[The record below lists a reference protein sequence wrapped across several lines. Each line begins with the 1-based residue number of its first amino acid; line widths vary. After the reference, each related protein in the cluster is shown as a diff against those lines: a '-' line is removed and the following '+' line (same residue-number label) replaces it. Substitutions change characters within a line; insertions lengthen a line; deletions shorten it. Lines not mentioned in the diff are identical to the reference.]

1 MAIVAIV
8 GAMALGGIST
18 VLEQQE
24 IARERADRWREIQF
38 AMRILVQDL
47 SQIHPRPTRDETG
60 RSSQPSLL
68 AGPSEQFAVEFSRG
82 GWSNPARF
90 PRGTVLRVAY
100 VWEDEVLVRF
110 HWPVA
115 DRTLST
121 PPVRT
126 ELLQGVSNVEF
137 RFIDSSGQADLEWPP
152 VGADGENR
160 LIMRPRAVEVVF
172 ELADYGRIWRLVEV
186 AS

>member
-1 MAIVAIV
+1 
-8 GAMALGGIST
+8 
-18 VLEQQE
+18 
-24 IARERADRWREIQF
+24 
-38 AMRILVQDL
+38 
-47 SQIHPRPTRDETG
+47 
-60 RSSQPSLL
+60 
-68 AGPSEQFAVEFSRG
+68 
-82 GWSNPARF
+82 
-90 PRGTVLRVAY
+90 
-100 VWEDEVLVRF
+100 VRF